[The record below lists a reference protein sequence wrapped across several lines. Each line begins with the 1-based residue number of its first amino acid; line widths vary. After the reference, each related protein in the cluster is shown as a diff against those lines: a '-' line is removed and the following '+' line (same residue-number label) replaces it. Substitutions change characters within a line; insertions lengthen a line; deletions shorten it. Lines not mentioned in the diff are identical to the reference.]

1 MSRTIELSH
10 VGVSEPWESDIHR
23 YCQSVEAIFHTASGT
38 VMRDADG
45 RQYVDFLSRAGSLNH
60 AQQRPKPAVSPHR
73 ISDA

>member
-10 VGVSEPWESDIHR
+10 VGVSEPWKSHIHR
-23 YCQSVEAIFHTASGT
+23 YCQNVEAIFHTAMAT

-45 RQYVDFLSRAGSLNH
+45 RQYIDFLSGAGSLNY
-60 AQQRPKPAVSPHR
+60 AQHRPKPAVRPHR